1 MAISPRE
8 HAERRNASVTH
19 ERLTSLE
26 AVLAD
31 GELTPPEKMK
41 LLTEWDERH
50 GTSRPEGYGRVADAA
65 DLGFPDPAPY
75 SPEVQAAMV
84 ELFHLH
90 RGSLPRPDDGP
101 SLHSGSPAKD

>member
-1 MAISPRE
+1 MAISPQK

-41 LLTEWDERH
+41 VLTEWDERH
-50 GTSRPEGYGRVADAA
+50 GTSRPEGHGRVADAA
-65 DLGFPDPAPY
+65 DLGLPDPAPY

-84 ELFHLH
+84 ELFQLH
-90 RGSLPRPDDGP
+90 RERLSGPVDGLSP
-101 SLHSGSPAKD
+101 HSGSPATD